1 MSLSSYVPIF
11 ILFVLAILIAAGILI
26 VSHILSPRYKNKVKQ
41 TAYESGIPIQTDA
54 RIKFPIRFY
63 VVAMI
68 FILFD
73 VEVIFMYPWA
83 VVYKKFLST
92 GTFIFWEMIV
102 FIGIL
107 FVGYFYLLKSGGFK
121 WE

>member
-1 MSLSSYVPIF
+1 MSLSSYIPVFLLLVIA
-11 ILFVLAILIAAGILI
+11 VLLAAGILI
-26 VSHILSPRYKNKVKQ
+26 VSYLISPRFKNKIKQ

-63 VVAMI
+63 VVAMM

-83 VVYKKFLST
+83 VVYHR
-92 GTFIFWEMIV
+92 FISQGAFILWEMII

-107 FVGYFYLLKSGGFK
+107 FIGYFYLLKSGAFK